1 MKCTELLHLQQEFL
15 RSLHGTPS
23 AWLMERIQPA
33 TGFTDAQE
41 VLDIYLRRAV
51 ARTVD
56 PLHEVFPSV
65 QWLIGRRAFDL
76 LMQRF
81 YASSPGEPLSAQVLA
96 TEFAG
101 FLGGISEVDLTELA
115 PVESERAGAAD
126 HITLSQTLVAA
137 ALLDWRCLW
146 VRLAPA
152 RAGQVAANLLL
163 RELQHR
169 SHLWARPRLDRGTRL
184 CDSGVDLAEFRRLVE
199 ADAPRCPLPLTG
211 QGSAA
216 FLIHAGPTHEV
227 VVRRLQPDEARLLN
241 HCDGTHTIASLQH
254 EASFHGRSAA
264 ETLTL
269 VHRLIEEGVIVELQ
283 RSMDTGQE

>member
-15 RSLHGTPS
+15 RSLHSTPS
-23 AWLMERIQPA
+23 PWLLERIQPA
-33 TGFTDAQE
+33 AGFADARE
-41 VLDIYLRRAV
+41 VLDLYLQRAV

-65 QWLIGRRAFDL
+65 QWLIGRRAFDA

-101 FLGGISEVDLTELA
+101 FLGGISEADLA
-115 PVESERAGAAD
+115 PLEPESAHAAD
-126 HITLSQTLVAA
+126 GIDLSQALVAA

-152 RAGQVAANLLL
+152 RPGQVSSTRLL

-184 CDSGVDLAEFRRLVE
+184 CDSGVDLEEFRRLVE
-199 ADAPRCPLPLTG
+199 TGAPRRPLPLTE
-211 QGSAA
+211 QGTAA

-227 VVRRLQPDEARLLN
+227 VVRRLQADEARLLD

-264 ETLTL
+264 ETLAL

-283 RSMDTGQE
+283 RSLDTEQE